1 MDPDNL
7 VGGVKPLLDGMVKA
21 KIIPDDNP
29 DQIRLYVSQV
39 KGDSNAVRVTVVG
52 TPVADPRYHLCV
64 VYSKRSW
71 SYCDDSFIGRR
82 LVCRDAK
89 GL

>member
-52 TPVADPRYHLCV
+52 TPVAE
-64 VYSKRSW
+64 
-71 SYCDDSFIGRR
+71 
-82 LVCRDAK
+82 
-89 GL
+89 